1 MPKTNNPT
9 AKAGLWRFSLRVY
22 RKPGVAGACLGLQD
36 RHGLDINLLLYAAYA
51 AVSGR
56 GAVDA
61 RGLAEA
67 NRAIEGWRLIV
78 IQPLRQIRRHLKG
91 IAGAVPTRQRV
102 LAAELV
108 AEREAQRRLAELLGP
123 PRKRSPEE
131 RRADLTAALDCVARR
146 ARPKL
151 AAAGRKAIATIAGGC
166 REEIAQ
172 PRRRRVGPLPSP
184 QRRTRPASRPKRSS
198 TRPTE

>member
-1 MPKTNNPT
+1 MPKTINPI
-9 AKAGLWRFSLRVY
+9 AVAGLWRFSLRVY
-22 RKPGVAGACLGLQD
+22 RKPGMARACLGLQD

-56 GAVDA
+56 GAADR
-61 RGLAEA
+61 RGMAAA
-67 NRAIEGWRLIV
+67 NQAIEGWRKLV
-78 IQPLRQIRRHLKG
+78 IQPLRQIRRNLKG
-91 IAGAVPTRQRV
+91 NAPAAATRQRI
-102 LAAELV
+102 LAAELM

-123 PRKRSPEE
+123 PRRRSPEQ
-131 RRADLTAALDCVARR
+131 RRADLTASLDAVAGR

-151 AAAGRKAIATIAGGC
+151 DAAGRKAMAVIARAC

-184 QRRTRPASRPKRSS
+184 QRRTMPASRPNRSS